1 MPLQIA
7 SIMAGFRLYGEI
19 FHEFIKSP

>member
-1 MPLQIA
+1 MPLQIV

-19 FHEFIKSP
+19 FHEFVKSP